1 MTGSLSWLGKLK
13 NSDPDFFTKV
23 GNIKNSI
30 GIQELC
36 IGKAVRLKPFV
47 QEIFDLEF
55 LYTPPYFKLKH
66 ILVKELLIDGK
77 IPDLIFD
84 WSAFRI
90 PRPKQKKQ

>member
-1 MTGSLSWLGKLK
+1 M
-13 NSDPDFFTKV
+13 
-23 GNIKNSI
+23 
-30 GIQELC
+30 
-36 IGKAVRLKPFV
+36 KPFV

-55 LYTPPYFKLKH
+55 LDTPPYFKLKH